1 MPRPPANSSANRQ
14 PSKAPKGGAR
24 STQGSSQKAAAST
37 VSQRPQRQAAA
48 RRVLSDQAVHGN
60 KATST
65 SKRHVSP
72 SAEAPSVKR
81 RKRNTTR
88 DENTNPIRNGRMSKG
103 KGSHRAHT
111 NGDPAND
118 DNNDN
123 DDDEVFE
130 DDEDDDAIRSFS
142 EDEQDLVEDDDVDD
156 EDPRATAATMLG
168 SDDEDLRD
176 IGSARTVKK
185 TRTMS
190 ARERARRDEEPVLS
204 ESDNDEHPLTGP
216 ASPSGSAHGH
226 GAASAST
233 SIFGHSNAATSTAVT
248 TIPPSGPTPA
258 QAPAPIIA
266 SGATLGWADE
276 TNINEKTAFEY
287 ATDKLF
293 FDNAFPETNIVSLI
307 NRQALVE
314 AAEACGAHGIRA
326 RLLGDPSYSLRFD
339 PRINTRVSL
348 VRSQFKQCAG
358 DVVVGFYNLP
368 NDETRKEVADKLL
381 VEGTFHFAQKND
393 GTFIDTLPF
402 SHRCIQAIIQTVVF
416 SGNTRRSLSRKHL
429 DSFVRISQDGAR
441 LELPI
446 PMVATAAAAVAATLD
461 DYRQGLVKPSPFT
474 IDTARTPY
482 KDYVQQL
489 EDLRLA
495 KEPAFH
501 RLMADLFKEASGA
514 KLSSSNGVPR
524 RSLAPINIDAMA
536 V

>member
-1 MPRPPANSSANRQ
+1 MPALRQRFSCSA
-14 PSKAPKGGAR
+14 
-24 STQGSSQKAAAST
+24 
-37 VSQRPQRQAAA
+37 
-48 RRVLSDQAVHGN
+48 AVHGN

-416 SGNTRRSLSRKHL
+416 SGNTRHSLSRKHL